1 MKQKEVEQR
10 VRNAMEHAAPD
21 KADEILNAC
30 SGRPE
35 ASEAPLPE
43 RKKKS
48 SHIMRICA
56 AAAAAV
62 IVFVSVWLI
71 AGYRTTRTVDSI
83 VMLDVNPS
91 FSLSVN
97 AKETVLA
104 VEALNEDARSV
115 LGDMELSGVSL
126 EVAINALIGSM
137 LQNGYLDELQN
148 SILVSVEND
157 DANRSEQLRAKVA
170 SAINSCMSGD
180 QLEGAV
186 LSQTVSGSDDAL
198 KALAEQYGISLG
210 KAALIQEVL
219 SQDATLTFADL
230 AGLSVNEIA
239 LISNSKQQT
248 SGEISVSQTGTV
260 STKAY
265 IGRDEALAAACAHA
279 GVQTEDLLQTEVE
292 FDSENGVMVYEV
304 EFRVGNTEYE
314 YDIDAKTGEILKQ
327 KIEDNTPGHDPS
339 THPGGPSGDQSFIG
353 ETAAQE
359 AALKHA
365 GYSASDAAYIRSS
378 VEYDDGRAEYYEVE
392 FRVGNTAYEY
402 KIDLY
407 SGAVLAHETETRPQ
421 SSAGATTSPSATP
434 TPAPATPT
442 PAPSAPY
449 IGEEAAKAAAF
460 AHAGVDASSVVKLEI
475 EFDFD
480 DDHGPV
486 YEIEFHSG
494 RMEFD
499 YEIDARTGAILKSE
513 SDFDD

>member
-304 EFRVGNTEYE
+304 EFRVGNT
-314 YDIDAKTGEILKQ
+314 
-327 KIEDNTPGHDPS
+327 
-339 THPGGPSGDQSFIG
+339 
-353 ETAAQE
+353 
-359 AALKHA
+359 
-365 GYSASDAAYIRSS
+365 
-378 VEYDDGRAEYYEVE
+378 
-392 FRVGNTAYEY
+392 AYEY